1 MAYHLAQLNIAK
13 LQAPLDHPKLSEFVQ
28 NLDRINTLAEKSPGF
43 VWRYESTSNNGEE
56 EAIQVFGDPMLIVNL
71 SVWESM
77 DQLFEFTYRTDH
89 VEIFRK
95 RKQWFHSFKGRH
107 MVCWYLKEGLVPS
120 LQNAKD
126 RLQFLEDHGE
136 TPYAFTFK
144 KSFTIQ
150 ETMSYNTPDI
160 R

>member
-43 VWRYESTSNNGEE
+43 IWRYESTSNNAEE
-56 EAIQVFGDPMLIVNL
+56 EAVRVFGDPMLIVNL

-107 MVCWYLKEGLVPS
+107 MVCWYLKEGMIPS
-120 LQNAKD
+120 LQDAKD

-144 KSFTIQ
+144 KSFSIQ
-150 ETMSYNTPDI
+150 QTLSYNTPDI
-160 R
+160 K